1 MSGICLSRRNNNRK
15 KYARANW
22 KCEII
27 NIPKVEVVKDIL
39 VYDREDVSKDHKKN
53 IFNRNPNKKKNKI
66 KWFVYK

>member
-1 MSGICLSRRNNNRK
+1 MAFA
-15 KYARANW
+15 YAEEIIIEKSTLEPIGNV
-22 KCEII
+22 KII

-66 KWFVYK
+66 K